1 MDKGKIPKGYKK
13 SKTNKK
19 KLLTKSIGFFDTQDG
34 LNALEFV
41 LGDHKSERSL
51 KVDLE
56 GRQNGEFLGH
66 PRNKI
71 VGVNPVLNMY
81 RVGQIKDKE
90 KRVSLSN
97 SSYLWSTL
105 STF

>member
-1 MDKGKIPKGYKK
+1 M
-13 SKTNKK
+13 
-19 KLLTKSIGFFDTQDG
+19 
-34 LNALEFV
+34 EFV

-56 GRQNGEFLGH
+56 DRQNGEFLGH
-66 PRNKI
+66 PMNKI